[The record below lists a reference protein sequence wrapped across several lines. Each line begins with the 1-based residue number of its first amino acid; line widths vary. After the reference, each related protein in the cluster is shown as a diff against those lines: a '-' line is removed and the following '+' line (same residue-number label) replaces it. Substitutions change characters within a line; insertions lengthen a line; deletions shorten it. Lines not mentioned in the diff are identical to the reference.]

1 MPQKT
6 DNYSVVSKPDQV
18 LYLTD
23 FVCNVFKVH
32 FIHVNT
38 RWRAFTGEGGLCPP
52 TFLPGG
58 AAPPA
63 PLVLT
68 PVLLVEAIESEL
80 SKRGVEAVV
89 CLSNT
94 GIEGENVMLLQRF
107 DNKWQAFLNVEEL
120 EEITDGDK
128 ITVTLKPSA
137 YSTTKVGFKPH
148 KQNSLFPRPACM
160 TK

>member
-1 MPQKT
+1 MSLM
-6 DNYSVVSKPDQV
+6 DNREKPAVDELEVLFEYSGSRIVVITE
-18 LYLTD
+18 LT
-23 FVCNVFKVH
+23 
-32 FIHVNT
+32 
-38 RWRAFTGEGGLCPP
+38 
-52 TFLPGG
+52 
-58 AAPPA
+58 
-63 PLVLT
+63 
-68 PVLLVEAIESEL
+68 LLVEAIESEL
-80 SKRGVEAVV
+80 SKLGVEAVV

-120 EEITDGDK
+120 EEITNGDK

-137 YSTTKVGFKPH
+137 YSTTKVGFRPH